1 MRTMGGS
8 SFRPAFMK
16 FDKPALTI
24 EEQIDLLLARGL
36 VISDRDQASH
46 YLTHLNYYRLGAY
59 WLPFELN
66 HTSHQ
71 FKPDIHFDAILNLY
85 LFDREFRLL
94 VMDAIERIEVS
105 IRAVWA
111 YQMAYRHGA
120 HCHLRRELF
129 KPKWNYESHCDALK
143 KEVHRSKEGF
153 ICHLQKTY
161 DEDLP
166 PLWALVE
173 VMSFGKLSN
182 WYNNTRCSQDRN
194 AVAVNYG
201 LDEKILTS
209 LLHHLTIVRNFCAHH
224 ARLWNREFTVI
235 PMLPKQE
242 MLSLCKTDTRK
253 IYNTLT
259 LMLYLMN
266 QISPEHHW
274 KKRLI
279 DLLKHHNIDTAAMGF
294 PSDWKVRPLWV
305 S

>member
-8 SFRPAFMK
+8 SLRLAFMK

-24 EEQIDLLLARGL
+24 EEQIDLLLSRGL
-36 VISDRDQASH
+36 VISDRDQARH

-59 WLPFELN
+59 WLPFEL
-66 HTSHQ
+66 
-71 FKPDIHFDAILNLY
+71 
-85 LFDREFRLL
+85 
-94 VMDAIERIEVS
+94 ERIEVS

-129 KPKWNYESHCDALK
+129 KPRWNYEHHCDALK
-143 KEVHRSKEGF
+143 KEVSRSKEGF
-153 ICHLQKTY
+153 ICHLQNTY

-166 PLWALVE
+166 PIWAMVE
-173 VMSFGKLSN
+173 VMSFGKISN
-182 WYNNTRCSQDRN
+182 WYNNTRCGQDRN
-194 AVAVNYG
+194 AVAVSYG

-235 PMLPKQE
+235 PTLPKQE

-259 LMLYLMN
+259 LILYLMN
-266 QISPEHHW
+266 QISLGHHW
-274 KKRLI
+274 KKRLM
-279 DLLKHHNIDTAAMGF
+279 DLLKHHNIDTVSMGF

>member
-1 MRTMGGS
+1 
-8 SFRPAFMK
+8 MK
-16 FDKPALTI
+16 FDKPPLTI

-36 VISDRDQASH
+36 VISDRDLARH
-46 YLTHLNYYRLGAY
+46 YFTHLNYYRIGAY

-71 FKPDIHFDAILNLY
+71 FKPGTTLDAVLNVY

-105 IRAVWA
+105 IRAAWA
-111 YQMAYRHGA
+111 YQMAHRHGA

-129 KPKWNYESHCDALK
+129 NPKWDYGRHYDALK
-143 KEVHRSKEGF
+143 KEVSRSHEVF
-153 ICHLQKTY
+153 IRHLRKTY

-173 VMSFGKLSN
+173 VMSFGHLSN
-182 WYNNTRCSQDRN
+182 WYGNTCYRQDRN
-194 AVAVNYG
+194 AVAVSYG

-224 ARLWNREFTVI
+224 ARLWNQEFTIV
-235 PMLPKQE
+235 PALPKQE
-242 MLSLCKTDTRK
+242 LLSLCKTDTRK

-259 LMLYLMN
+259 LILYLMDK
-266 QISPEHHW
+266 ISPEHHW
-274 KKRLI
+274 KKRLM
-279 DLLKHHNIDTAAMGF
+279 DLLEHHNIDTAAMGF

-305 S
+305 L